1 MSSRR
6 MGEFNNNTNRKSGSD
21 TISISPVPA
30 LLRSIFEIDV
40 RGWKVDF
47 AVSYYQS
54 QYGKLHR
61 PDHELVQVEFVLFA
75 L

>member
-1 MSSRR
+1 MSNHR
-6 MGEFNNNTNRKSGSD
+6 MREFNNTNRKSGSD

-40 RGWKVDF
+40 RGWNVDL
-47 AVSYYQS
+47 AVSYCQS
-54 QYGKLHR
+54 QDGKFQA
-61 PDHELVQVEFVLFA
+61 PDHEPVQVGFVLFA

>member
-1 MSSRR
+1 MR
-6 MGEFNNNTNRKSGSD
+6 EFNKDTNRRSGSD
-21 TISISPVPA
+21 TISMSPVPA

-40 RGWKVDF
+40 RGWNVDF
-47 AVSYYQS
+47 AVSYDQG
-54 QYGKLHR
+54 QYGKLHG